1 VIKLLHCTTIDH
13 LIVELCQLVCI
24 CCKCLQSF
32 SFCIV
37 VDRRATRGNERVWAK
52 YSIVRITSPLSC
64 HGTDR
69 HRGRTPHQYAKPSLK
84 PRTPAAQRQ
93 VGTAGVLRGSER
105 TDPRWPYLD
114 WICLAISITYP
125 EPCRGNQ
132 AAAIRLHPPQRT
144 QAPPAPPSRAPR
156 TTAGN

>member
-1 VIKLLHCTTIDH
+1 VITPTLRDQTIDH
-13 LIVELCQLVCI
+13 LIVELCQLVYI
-24 CCKCLQSF
+24 RCKCLQSF

-52 YSIVRITSPLSC
+52 YRSYTAPIR
-64 HGTDR
+64 
-69 HRGRTPHQYAKPSLK
+69 QAKPETTQ
-84 PRTPAAQRQ
+84 TPAAQRQ

-132 AAAIRLHPPQRT
+132 AAATRLHILLHRCRSVNT
-144 QAPPAPPSRAPR
+144 LKKRKNARVTSIWEVRF
-156 TTAGN
+156 GKS